1 MKKKLYTSFCR
12 PSAVAASSQSLH
24 SVNYVMP
31 SLRRSE
37 VSGNTRALIPGQ
49 SHLSPGPSQADDVV
63 GNQNVTSQVGP
74 GGESVVYF
82 RLTWEGVNEKQCD
95 IHGGKWSTS
104 DNLSTETTRQTSVC

>member
-1 MKKKLYTSFCR
+1 MILILCHVDVTLNISHMFRNEKKKLYTSFCR

-63 GNQNVTSQVGP
+63 GNQIVTLQVK
-74 GGESVVYF
+74 GGESAVY
-82 RLTWEGVNEKQCD
+82 
-95 IHGGKWSTS
+95 
-104 DNLSTETTRQTSVC
+104 